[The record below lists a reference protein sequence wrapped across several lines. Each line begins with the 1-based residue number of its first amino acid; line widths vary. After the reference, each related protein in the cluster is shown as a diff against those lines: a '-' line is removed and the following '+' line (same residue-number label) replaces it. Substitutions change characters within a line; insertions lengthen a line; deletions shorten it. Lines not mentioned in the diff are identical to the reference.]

1 MVNLD
6 KILRA
11 LSIRYSTRESGNRT
25 AYIVECPYCT
35 KGKHKDASGAFFTNG
50 NKISYKCWRDC
61 KPSNGGAFRVLADI
75 SGRSIKEVIET
86 VNEYSDSII
95 MRTDNTVTRKVLSKP
110 IDIGLD
116 EYYINYLKK
125 RGFIPEIV
133 SSKYELMFTPH
144 ESYFFKPNENSKPM
158 YLSNNIVFPV
168 YDKWGNLLTFSGRTI
183 EMSNRRYTIPHKEDE
198 VVSIKTTGV
207 GLGTIGDVLVITE
220 GAFDAMKIGGVACC
234 GISYTPGFVKT
245 ILEYWKAHKCRVC
258 VMFDNETKAQQA
270 QRKME
275 SELGLIIGDS
285 LIKYKYP
292 FEHDLGDCTRS
303 EIEEIQKGIGMS
315 VNVEH
320 LSEDWSR

>member
-61 KPSNGGAFRVLADI
+61 KPSNGGSFRVLADI
-75 SGRSIKEVIET
+75 SGHSIKEVFDT

-95 MRTDNTVTRKVLSKP
+95 VRTNDTVARKTLSKP

-116 EYYINYLKK
+116 EYYSNYLKK
-125 RGFIPEIV
+125 RGFIPELV

-207 GLGTIGDVLVITE
+207 GLSTIGDVLVITE

-234 GISYTPGFVKT
+234 GISYTPGFIKT

-303 EIEEIQKGIGMS
+303 EIEEIQKGIGMN

-320 LSEDWSR
+320 LREDWSR